1 MRKAIPILV
10 AVALIGI
17 LFLCFVSATAIEKEI
32 VVKKVTFASNTTKL
46 IPISNLSNVTVN
58 ITNLTPISNLTINY
72 TTITSPIPLISVHT
86 ITPTPTVT
94 QTPTPSPTPTIKPT
108 PTVTPTLT
116 PEPMKPLK
124 IKITQT
130 KDQIIPSKAVRIG
143 GELVAIP
150 ETTVRLNTTTIEQAN
165 KYIAIFEPEYSTELP
180 IKKPNLKVTTETS
193 VSGYDMT
200 LTIRIENT
208 GDAEARNIRLSV
220 NRPPELKKTSLSG
233 AYATLDESIIKWD
246 GERLGPGDV
255 HVIGYKMQFT
265 EDPDEDLEFPI
276 SLSWEDIY
284 GNEWLMSF
292 ILKLLLTILQAI
304 PGFEVIFAIA
314 GVLTVYLIRQRRK
327 L

>member
-1 MRKAIPILV
+1 MYRNMRKAIPILV

-17 LFLCFVSATAIEKEI
+17 LFLSFVSATAIEKEI
-32 VVKKVTFASNTTKL
+32 VVKNVTFASNTTKL
-46 IPISNLSNVTVN
+46 IPISNLSNVTAN

-72 TTITSPIPLISVHT
+72 TIIMSPIPLTPVPT
-86 ITPTPTVT
+86 IIPTPTV
-94 QTPTPSPTPTIKPT
+94 TPTIKPT
-108 PTVTPTLT
+108 PTVTPTPT
-116 PEPMKPLK
+116 PEPIKPLK

-143 GELVAIP
+143 GELIAIP

-193 VSGYDMT
+193 VSGRDMT

-208 GDAEARNIRLSV
+208 GDAEARNIKLSV

-246 GERLGPGDV
+246 GERLEPGDV
-255 HVIGYKMQFT
+255 HVIDYKMQFT

-276 SLSWEDIY
+276 SLSWGDIY

-292 ILKLLLTILQAI
+292 ILKLLLTILQVI

-314 GVLTVYLIRQRRK
+314 GVLTVYLIRQRRR